1 MMQPRIIQRKD
12 TKCIGQS
19 LFMSLVNNRTGELWR
34 SFMPMRGQIQNR
46 VGTDFI
52 SLQVYPP
59 EYHSV
64 FTPEREFMK
73 YALVEVLDY
82 NSVPEG
88 METFTIAGGLYA
100 LFDYKGESGDPSI
113 FHYIYGDWIPKS
125 KFVLDNRPHFEVLG
139 ANYEN
144 NNPNSE
150 EKIWIPI
157 KEA

>member
-1 MMQPRIIQRKD
+1 MMQPRIIQSKE
-12 TKCIGQS
+12 TQFVGQS
-19 LFMSLVNNRTGELWR
+19 LSMSLVNNRTKELWG
-34 SFMPMRGQIQNR
+34 SFMPKRGQIQNR

-59 EYHSV
+59 EYYTV
-64 FTPEREFMK
+64 FSPKREFKK

-82 NSVPEG
+82 NSVPDG
-88 METFTIAGGLYA
+88 METFTLAGGLYA
-100 LFDYKGESGDPSI
+100 IFDYKGANGDPSI
-113 FHYIYGDWIPKS
+113 FQYIYEDWIPKS
-125 KFVLDNRPHFEVLG
+125 KFELDHRPHFEVLG

-150 EKIWIPI
+150 EEIWIPI